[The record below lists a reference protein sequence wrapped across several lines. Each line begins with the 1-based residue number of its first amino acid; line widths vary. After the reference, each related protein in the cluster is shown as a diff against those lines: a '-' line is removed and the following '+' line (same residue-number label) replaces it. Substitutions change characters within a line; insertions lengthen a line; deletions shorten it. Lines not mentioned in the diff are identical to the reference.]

1 MFEEVTF
8 TMAFG
13 AGVLSFFSPCILP
26 LIPAY
31 IMYMTGTSMEE
42 ELSRKKWLAVSRTL
56 GFVVG
61 FTIIFMMM
69 GLSASYVGRVFIQ
82 NKAIFTK
89 ISGVLIMFFGLNLMG
104 IIEIGFMNKEKKAK
118 ASKKVT
124 SVLGSTIMGMAFAA
138 GWTPCYG
145 PILASILVRAG
156 FSNNITQ
163 AVYLLLVYSLGMAI
177 PFILTALFISHFSKY
192 LNRVQKW
199 SGYIYKIAGLIL
211 VIFGILVFLDK
222 IVIIG
227 NWLN

>member
-1 MFEEVTF
+1 MFGDVTF

-13 AGVLSFFSPCILP
+13 AGILSFFSPCILP

-31 IMYMTGTSMEE
+31 IMYITGTSMEE
-42 ELSRKKWLAVSRTL
+42 ELSQKRWLAVSRTL
-56 GFVVG
+56 GFVLG
-61 FTIIFMMM
+61 FTIIFMIM
-69 GLSASYVGRVFIQ
+69 GLSVSYIGRIFIQ
-82 NKAIFTK
+82 NKSIFTK

-104 IIEIGFMNKEKKAK
+104 IIDIGFMNREKKAK
-118 ASKKVT
+118 APKKIT
-124 SVLGSTIMGMAFAA
+124 SVLGSMVMGMAFAA

-156 FSNNITQ
+156 FSNDIMQ
-163 AVYLLLVYSLGMAI
+163 SAYLLLVYSLGMAI

-192 LNRVQKW
+192 LNKVQKW
-199 SGYIYKIAGLIL
+199 SVYIYKIAGLIL

-222 IVIIG
+222 MVLIG